1 MKNNK
6 WPNLALVAVMLV
18 STLLLAGC
26 GKPAPIKTSFRQS
39 ALDSSGLVLQVQ
51 NTSDHRLSCKMT
63 AKNKT
68 LNQRVNYAFDLGP
81 YASTEIGL
89 LETDWT
95 FKTGES
101 VEIEVEGFSG
111 KSFKVP

>member
-1 MKNNK
+1 MKHTK
-6 WPNLALVAVMLV
+6 WPVQALIAMVLV
-18 STLLLAGC
+18 NTLFLTGC
-26 GKPAPIKTSFRQS
+26 WKPAPIKTSFRRS

-51 NTSDHRLSCKMT
+51 NTSGHRLSCKMT

-81 YASTEIGL
+81 YSITEIGL
-89 LETDWT
+89 LETNWT
-95 FKTGES
+95 FRMGES

>member
-1 MKNNK
+1 
-6 WPNLALVAVMLV
+6 
-18 STLLLAGC
+18 
-26 GKPAPIKTSFRQS
+26 
-39 ALDSSGLVLQVQ
+39 
-51 NTSDHRLSCKMT
+51 MT

-81 YASTEIGL
+81 YSITEIGL
-89 LETDWT
+89 LETNWT
-95 FKTGES
+95 FRMGES